1 VSQSRSAMTDIP
13 PKNTRERRRWGPIAV
28 IAGVTYFT
36 IGVVFGALAGSSGS
50 TLGLKAWRWAA
61 FALSLVVFLVHVRFD
76 YQRFRNALTTARH
89 VAIGVALGGF
99 LLAAMATARA
109 TLVEGTPRRLL
120 VALVAW
126 PLLTGVPAF
135 VAAWIL
141 ATMLGRLR
149 QDQPV

>member
-1 VSQSRSAMTDIP
+1 MTDIP
-13 PKNTRERRRWGPIAV
+13 AKVTRERRRWGPIAT
-28 IAGVTYFT
+28 IAGVAYFT

-76 YQRFRNALTTARH
+76 HQRFRNTLTTARH

-120 VALVAW
+120 VALIVW
-126 PLLTGVPAF
+126 PLLTGIPAF

-141 ATMLGRLR
+141 ATFLERR
-149 QDQPV
+149 QPDRSA

>member
-1 VSQSRSAMTDIP
+1 MTDIP
-13 PKNTRERRRWGPIAV
+13 AKVTRERRRWGPIAT
-28 IAGVTYFT
+28 IAGVAYFT

-61 FALSLVVFLVHVRFD
+61 FALSLVVFLVHVCFD
-76 YQRFRNALTTARH
+76 HQRFRNAITTARH

-120 VALVAW
+120 VALIVW
-126 PLLTGVPAF
+126 PLLTGIPAF

-141 ATMLGRLR
+141 ATFLERR
-149 QDQPV
+149 QPDRSA